1 MDSGTRKGPELWEGR
16 NKARWLILKPFRLN
30 SSKFPKLNQ
39 GRWWRE
45 RERENMKETQNKPR
59 KPSATAASLLVAIC
73 CYLLLFLARL
83 KCPSLSILKW
93 GSGPRWAWRWKH
105 PSFWLAQRELNSD
118 LARLG
123 SSWFHYVPLFPFL
136 LETQMIHMWVLHS
149 TGSAFLQADLKGD
162 EGTIAI
168 VLDGCCTPCLAW
180 SWFIAVSF
188 HPVNPNLHQLGNLI
202 PGLWKTEVGHGC
214 CWGGNIGVDRVWSS
228 SCTGSLFD
236 RSLYLKRELS
246 DLAIGLTCLVRECT
260 AGSGSLLRDLFV
272 GLRRSCIIMASLL
285 ITAQAHQNQLDTLST
300 TLLSSLSSP

>member
-1 MDSGTRKGPELWEGR
+1 ME
-16 NKARWLILKPFRLN
+16 
-30 SSKFPKLNQ
+30 
-39 GRWWRE
+39 RE
-45 RERENMKETQNKPR
+45 RERTWR
-59 KPSATAASLLVAIC
+59 KHKTNQGNHQLQQHHFLLLFVAIC
-73 CYLLLFLARL
+73 CYFLLDLSALHSRFWSEVRVPDGLGAGSTLLLTR
-83 KCPSLSILKW
+83 PEGVEQW
-93 GSGPRWAWRWKH
+93 
-105 PSFWLAQRELNSD
+105 
-118 LARLG
+118 LG
-123 SSWFHYVPLFPFL
+123 SSWFIMVPLCSIISIPVGN
-136 LETQMIHMWVLHS
+136 TNDTNV
-149 TGSAFLQADLKGD
+149 SATFYWFSILQADLKGD

-236 RSLYLKRELS
+236 RSLCLKRELS